1 MLYEKLN
8 TDMQELVDAYAERL
22 LPLSWSRRSDALGQA
37 ALPLGEGFDA
47 DQARLVGKGF
57 VTAVLERLPEDEVT
71 DAHQAVLFALSLNPF
86 HRASADAFL
95 AAHPE
100 VRELVQREL
109 GDAAG
114 DDDPSDDR
122 GPHGPADA

>member
-22 LPLSWSRRSDALGQA
+22 RPLSWPRRSDALGQA
-37 ALPLGEGFDA
+37 ALPLGDQFSAE
-47 DQARLVGKGF
+47 QARLVGKGF

-71 DAHQAVLFALSLNPF
+71 DAHQAVLFSLSLNPF

-100 VRELVQREL
+100 VHELVQRAL
-109 GDAAG
+109 GDDG
-114 DDDPSDDR
+114 DDEGETG
-122 GPHGPADA
+122 GPAPADA

>member
-22 LPLSWSRRSDALGQA
+22 RPLSWPRRSDALGQA
-37 ALPLGEGFDA
+37 ALPLGDQFSAE
-47 DQARLVGKGF
+47 QARLVGKGF

-71 DAHQAVLFALSLNPF
+71 DAHQAVLFSLSLNPF

-100 VRELVQREL
+100 VRELVQRAL
-109 GDAAG
+109 GDEG
-114 DDDPSDDR
+114 DEGETG
-122 GPHGPADA
+122 GPAPADA